1 MKIKDLL
8 NIKDS
13 IYNLGNLLL
22 PEPYTKYNYE
32 VYKIIKIVE
41 SELENFGT
49 QQYKIAKKY
58 GTENED
64 GNYIIDKTNENYE
77 QCCKELNELTE
88 IEVDIPIGNIIINPS
103 VISLKPLD
111 IYNLIEHEI
120 IKEETK

>member
-8 NIKDS
+8 NIKES
-13 IYNLGNLLL
+13 LYNLGNVLL

-32 VYKIIKIVE
+32 VYKLIKKVE

-64 GNYIIDKTNENYE
+64 GSYALEKTSPNFE
-77 QCCKELNELTE
+77 QCTKELNELAE
-88 IEVDIPIGNIIINPS
+88 IEVDIQSGNIIMDIS
-103 VISLKPLD
+103 VLPLKPLD
-111 IYNLIEHEI
+111 IYNLIEHGI
-120 IKEETK
+120 IKEK

>member
-8 NIKDS
+8 NVKDS
-13 IYNLGNLLL
+13 LYNLGNVLL

-32 VYKIIKIVE
+32 VYKIIKKVE

-64 GNYIIDKTNENYE
+64 GSYALEKNNPNFE
-77 QCCKELNELTE
+77 QCTKELNELAE
-88 IEVDIPIGNIIINPS
+88 IEVDIPLGNIIINPS
-103 VISLKPLD
+103 VISLKPID
-111 IYNLIEHEI
+111 IYNLIEYEI
-120 IKEETK
+120 IKEE